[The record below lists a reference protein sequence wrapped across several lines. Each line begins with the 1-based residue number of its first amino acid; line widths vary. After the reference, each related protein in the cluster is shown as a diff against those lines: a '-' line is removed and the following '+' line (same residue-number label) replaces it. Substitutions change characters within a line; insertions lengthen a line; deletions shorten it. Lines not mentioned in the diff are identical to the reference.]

1 MRLAAVLHPHRGRR
15 SASKIYRGESVVMA
29 KVEDKKTLVDISVP
43 EEFAL
48 RDEVRW
54 LKSED
59 VSLFSTLRESMN
71 KIEPAYISTYP
82 PTECGIATFTKD
94 VVTSVTKYTPFS
106 KPTVIAIKGEHE
118 IEQYERIVRWQI
130 IKENKQSY
138 LDAAKFINDSS
149 IDVVSLQHEYGIF
162 GGPDG
167 EYLLDFLEAVE
178 KPVVSTHH
186 TVLHNPSPNQKRILQ
201 EMGRLCEAMVVMVK
215 TGRKILLDVYGID
228 PKKATII
235 PHGVPNVHRVSATS
249 VKKALGYSNTSIL
262 STFGLINRGKGI
274 EHVIK
279 AMPKILEKHPNV
291 VYLVLGETHP
301 GVRKHEGESYRNM
314 LTETINSLGLQDKV
328 RFNNRFLTLNEL
340 VRFLCATDVYV
351 TPYLNKDQI
360 VSGTLAYA
368 VGCGKAIVSTPYLY
382 AEEVLANGRGVLVD
396 FESPDSIADTVIR
409 ILDNKELKESLE
421 SAAYAYGRRAAWFN
435 VAIDYLDLFN
445 RVVAL
450 RKAAQEAAKA

>member
-1 MRLAAVLHPHRGRR
+1 
-15 SASKIYRGESVVMA
+15 MA
-29 KVEDKKTLVDISVP
+29 KEKVKKEQQVELSVP

-59 VSLFSTLRESMN
+59 LRLFGFLRESMN

-106 KPTVIAIKGEHE
+106 KPTVVAIKGEHE
-118 IEQYERIVRWQI
+118 IEPFDRIVRFQLL
-130 IKENKQSY
+130 KENRQSY
-138 LDAAKFINDSS
+138 IDTAKFLNDSS
-149 IDVVSLQHEYGIF
+149 IDIVCLEHEYGIY

-167 EYLLDFLEAVE
+167 EYVLDLLEHLE
-178 KPVVSTHH
+178 KPVVATLH
-186 TVLHNPSPNQKRILQ
+186 TVLHNPSPNQKRVLE
-201 EMGRLCEAMVVMVK
+201 EMGRMCEVMVVMVK
-215 TGRKILLDVYGID
+215 TGRKILLDVYDMD
-228 PKKATII
+228 PKKVTII

-249 VKKALGYSNTSIL
+249 VKKSLGFSGMSIL

-274 EHVIK
+274 EHVIE
-279 AMPKILEKHPNV
+279 AMPEILKKHPNV

-314 LTETINSLGLQDKV
+314 LSETIDRLGLQDRV
-328 RFNNRFLTLNEL
+328 RFNNRFLSLNEL
-340 VRFLCATDVYV
+340 VRYLCATDVYV

-368 VGCGKAIVSTPYLY
+368 LGCGKAICSTPYLY
-382 AEEVLANGRGVLVD
+382 AEEVLADGRGILVD
-396 FESPDSIADTVIR
+396 FSSPDSIAKNVIS
-409 ILDNKELKESLE
+409 ILDNPELKKSLE
-421 SAAYAYGRRAAWFN
+421 DAAYCYGRRAAWFN
-435 VAIDYLDLFN
+435 VAIDYLDLFHRIVSRE
-445 RVVAL
+445 RVSKLPASS
-450 RKAAQEAAKA
+450 K